1 MRTNEW
7 DILPMSQ
14 DARRDEELSTERRAQ
29 ILNIPYYDTSVDADK
44 QLYKDIITVDQ
55 MRQYRI
61 IPLAADQSNIHF
73 GITNTTSQQT
83 MNSLVNHFTDQKLAF
98 SLISD
103 AGFRDY
109 MLLYD
114 PPKKVVYEDITLTN
128 NGEDLIS
135 RVSAMLDQVR
145 ADDMLA
151 YLVDQAH
158 RLNAS
163 DIHLETLQGGA
174 RIRLRIDGV
183 LHPVAQLSPERYR
196 MLIAAVASSAD
207 VSTAADEAQQGHIAQ
222 QVKMA
227 DGNDVDVNLRVET
240 VPTIHGMDVVMR
252 LFNMDRSM
260 YNLDRLGLSPDQ
272 RAVVDDI
279 ITKPSGLVMVVGP
292 TGSGKT
298 TTLYS
303 ILNTLA
309 SDERKIITIED
320 PVEYQFEG
328 ITQISVHSS
337 ESGDDKTFAD
347 KLRATLRLDPDIVM
361 VGEIRDNDT
370 ARTALQASLTGHLVL
385 CTFHA
390 SSASA
395 ALTRLADIIGQNPL
409 FVSAIRLVMAQRLIR
424 QLDDA
429 TKQPYQPS
437 ESELAFIRSLVD
449 ALPPGVERPNL
460 DGLTLYKPGSSAENP
475 YGFSGQIAVR
485 EQFRMTGDIRTLLE
499 RHDHILSSQ
508 EIESAAI
515 QSGMRTML
523 QDAVLYVIAGRTTL
537 DEISRVIG

>member
-1 MRTNEW
+1 
-7 DILPMSQ
+7 MSQ

-29 ILNIPYYDTSVDADK
+29 ILNISYYDTSIDADK
-44 QLYKDIITVDQ
+44 PLYKDIITIDQ

-61 IPLAADQSNIHF
+61 IPIAADQSNIHF

-83 MNSLVNHFTDQKLAF
+83 MNSLVNHFTDQKVTF

-103 AGFRDY
+103 TGFRDY

-128 NGEDLIS
+128 DRDDLVS
-135 RVSAMLDQVR
+135 RVSTMLDQVR

-163 DIHLETLQGGA
+163 DIHLETLQEGA
-174 RIRLRIDGV
+174 RVRLRIDGV
-183 LHPVAQLSPERYR
+183 LHPVAQLTPERYR
-196 MLIAAVASSAD
+196 MLIAAVASSAN

-222 QVKMA
+222 KVKMA

-260 YNLDRLGLSPDQ
+260 YTLDRLGLEPDQ
-272 RAVVDDI
+272 RAIVDEI

-303 ILNTLA
+303 MLNTLA

-337 ESGDDKTFAD
+337 EGGDDNTFAE

-424 QLDDA
+424 RLDDA

-437 ESELAFIRSLVD
+437 ESELAFIHSLID
-449 ALPPGVERPNL
+449 TLPSGIERPSL
-460 DGLTLYKPGSSAENP
+460 DGLTLYRPGSSAENP
-475 YGFSGQIAVR
+475 YGYQGQIAVR

-499 RHDHILSSQ
+499 RHDHVLSSQ
-508 EIESAAI
+508 EIEAAAM

-523 QDAVLYVIAGRTTL
+523 QDAVLHVIAGRTTL
-537 DEISRVIG
+537 DEITRVIG